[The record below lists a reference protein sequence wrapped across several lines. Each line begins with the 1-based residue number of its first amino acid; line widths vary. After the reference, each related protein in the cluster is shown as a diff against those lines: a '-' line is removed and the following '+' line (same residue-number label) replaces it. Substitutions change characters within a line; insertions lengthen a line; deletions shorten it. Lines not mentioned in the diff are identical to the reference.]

1 MIDYHVHTSISA
13 DCGVSMADMAL
24 AARNAGIREL
34 CFTEH
39 IDIGLPGPGEQ
50 DFSVDFERYRAALA
64 EVREQYPDI
73 NIRMGIEAG
82 LDMRTKDEMPA
93 LLSGLDYV
101 IGSQHVV
108 YGQDPYY
115 QQVWQEHSQ
124 QAIYDEYL
132 AESLRCARECDFY
145 DVLGHLGYIAK
156 FCPYD
161 DKLMR
166 YSNYSDAV
174 DEILKLLVEKG
185 KGLEVNTNGLYMTPD
200 TMPEM
205 PIVRRYHEL
214 GGEIVTIGSDA
225 HYEVV
230 VGHAVP
236 ETLAMLGEIGFR
248 YVCAFDGRKPR
259 FLAIK

>member
-1 MIDYHVHTSISA
+1 MIDYHVHSDVSA
-13 DCGVSMADMAL
+13 DCGVSMADMAR
-24 AARNAGIREL
+24 AARRAGIREL

-39 IDIGLPGPGEQ
+39 IDIDLSCEL
-50 DFSVDFERYRAALA
+50 DFRVDFNRYRDALA
-64 EVREQYPDI
+64 QVREQFPDI
-73 NIRMGIEAG
+73 TIRMGIEAG
-82 LDMRTKDEMPA
+82 LDMRTKDQMPA
-93 LLSGLDYV
+93 LLSDLDYV

-108 YGQDPYY
+108 YGQDPFY
-115 QQVWQEHSQ
+115 QQIWKEHPQ
-124 QAIYDEYL
+124 RAIYDEYL

-166 YSNYSDAV
+166 YSDFTDEVDA
-174 DEILKLLVEKG
+174 ILKLLVQKG

-200 TMPEM
+200 TMPEL
-205 PIVRRYHEL
+205 PIIRRYREL
-214 GGEIVTIGSDA
+214 GGEIVTVGSDA

-230 VGHAVP
+230 VGHAVS
-236 ETLAMLGEIGFR
+236 ETLAMLKEIGFQ
-248 YVCAFDGRKPR
+248 YVCAFDARKPR